1 MDYPQEHIKPYG
13 NDGKKSEQVEEM
25 FDNIAPAY
33 DKLNHTLSM
42 GIDRSWRK
50 KAIDTLRP
58 FSPRRIMD
66 VATGTGDF
74 AILACRELQ
83 PDMLIGTDISEGM
96 MNVGREKV
104 KQAHLSDRISFAR
117 EDCTSLSF
125 ADESF
130 DAVTVAFGIR
140 NFDGLDKGLSEMCRV
155 LVPGGHLVILELST
169 PDRFPMKQLF
179 TVYSKAVIPLL
190 GKFIS
195 KDNSAYTYLPQSIR
209 AFPQGEIMQG
219 VIRKAGFSEV
229 RFKRLTFGICTFLHG
244 IGNYSRNGFL
254 RLILLCVTHPGI
266 AHESDQK
273 EYDSISHFNLSSN
286 PINCSNSSS
295 VAKGIVILPFPFSL
309 QVNWT
314 FVLK

>member
-1 MDYPQEHIKPYG
+1 MAYPQEHIKPYG

-50 KAIDTLRP
+50 KAIKRSA
-58 FSPRRIMD
+58 FQPRRIMD

-83 PDMLIGTDISEGM
+83 PDTLIGTDISEGM

-104 KQAHLSDRISFAR
+104 KQAQLSDKISFAR

-179 TVYSKAVIPLL
+179 TVYSKVVIPLL
-190 GKFIS
+190 GKCIS

-229 RFKRLTFGICTFLHG
+229 RFKRLTFGICTL
-244 IGNYSRNGFL
+244 Y
-254 RLILLCVTHPGI
+254 I
-266 AHESDQK
+266 AK
-273 EYDSISHFNLSSN
+273 
-286 PINCSNSSS
+286 
-295 VAKGIVILPFPFSL
+295 K
-309 QVNWT
+309 
-314 FVLK
+314 

>member
-1 MDYPQEHIKPYG
+1 MNYPQEYIKPYG
-13 NDGKKSEQVEEM
+13 NEGKKSEQVEEM

-50 KAIDTLRP
+50 KAINALRP
-58 FSPRRIMD
+58 FHPQRIMD

-83 PDMLIGTDISEGM
+83 PDTLIGTDISEGM

-104 KQAHLSDRISFAR
+104 KQAHLSDKISFAR
-117 EDCTSLSF
+117 EDCTSLSY
-125 ADESF
+125 ADGSF

-140 NFDGLDKGLSEMCRV
+140 NFDGLDKGLSEICRV

-179 TVYSKAVIPLL
+179 SVYSKVVIPLL
-190 GKFIS
+190 GKCIS

-229 RFKRLTFGICTFLHG
+229 RFRRLTFGICTL
-244 IGNYSRNGFL
+244 Y
-254 RLILLCVTHPGI
+254 I
-266 AHESDQK
+266 AK
-273 EYDSISHFNLSSN
+273 
-286 PINCSNSSS
+286 
-295 VAKGIVILPFPFSL
+295 K
-309 QVNWT
+309 
-314 FVLK
+314 